1 MYILVAREPVG
12 LQMSGKTGG
21 GARVEHAIYI
31 PVRSVAGVAWWVL
44 DYWQRREFWHT
55 ADLGWSL
62 GKGVW

>member
-1 MYILVAREPVG
+1 
-12 LQMSGKTGG
+12 MSGKTGG